1 MIKIS
6 EEKFDQICQDGKV
19 LERDG
24 HGDKVI
30 LTKERKICKIF
41 RCKRAI
47 STARFY
53 PYAKRFQDNA
63 ESLNAVGIP
72 CVNVEGVYR
81 VPSKN
86 RDIVVYPLLEG
97 ETLRD
102 FLKENPEQLAEKVSD
117 LANFI
122 AILHEKGV
130 YFRSLHFGNVLVLPS
145 GEFGLIDVSDM
156 KIYKKALNLSK
167 RARNFKAILRYEEDI
182 QHLESFGDLA
192 FFDEY
197 IESAK
202 LDKVKF
208 ISAVRKAVEHT
219 FVGKL

>member
-6 EEKFDQICQDGKV
+6 EDKFDQICQGGKV

-30 LTKERKICKIF
+30 LTKDRKICKIF

-53 PYAKRFQDNA
+53 PYAKRFEDNA
-63 ESLNAVGIP
+63 ASLNEMGIP
-72 CVNVEGVYR
+72 CVEVEGVYR
-81 VPSKN
+81 VPSKS

-102 FLKENPEQLAEKVSD
+102 FLRDNSEQLAEKVSG
-117 LANFI
+117 LATFI
-122 AILHEKGV
+122 ARLHDKGV

-156 KIYKKALNLSK
+156 KIYKKSLSLSK
-167 RARNFKAILRYEEDI
+167 RARNFKAVLRYEEDI
-182 QHLESFGDLA
+182 QFLKTFGEVA
-192 FFDEY
+192 FFDKYLEVP
-197 IESAK
+197 K

-208 ISAVRKAVEHT
+208 IGAVKKAVDHT
-219 FVGKL
+219 VVEKL

>member
-30 LTKERKICKIF
+30 LTKDRKICKIF

-53 PYAKRFQDNA
+53 PYANRFQDNA
-63 ESLNAVGIP
+63 ESLNRMGIP
-72 CVNVEGVYR
+72 CVEVEGVFR

-102 FLKENPEQLAEKVSD
+102 FLRENPDQLSEKVSG

-156 KIYKKALNLSK
+156 KIYKKALSLSK
-167 RARNFKAILRYEEDI
+167 RARNFKAVLRYEEDI
-182 QHLESFGDLA
+182 QHLENFGGSA
-192 FFDEY
+192 FFDKY
-197 IESAK
+197 VESARLEK
-202 LDKVKF
+202 AKV
-208 ISAVRKAVEHT
+208 ICAVKKAVDHAIID
-219 FVGKL
+219 KL